1 MSQDPKQE
9 VDEELRFHLEQRTR
23 DYIARGMSPEAA
35 REAAAQRFG
44 DTARVT
50 EACTSVLQ
58 AERAAEKRRASVR
71 VSWLDVKLG
80 LRMLAKYPGLSFVAV
95 CGMAI
100 GVAFGAG
107 YFALVGSF
115 LDSRVPIE
123 GGDRVV
129 MIRNRYVAGPGAA
142 GTDTIADA
150 GPQAFDFRHWH
161 DRVKSVTELSAF
173 RDEKRNLITEDGH
186 VQLVRVAAITASGLR
201 LTRVQ
206 PFLGRGL
213 LDQDERPGAPP
224 VVVIGYQQWQR
235 QFSADTN
242 ILGRTVRLGDT
253 PHAIVGVMPEG
264 FAFPILHGCWVPL
277 RLAELDATPGAGP
290 PSTSSAGSLMDT
302 HCRRHARNSP
312 ASGRGWQQPCRTATQ
327 PSARTSFHTRR
338 RSSASRPPGCSSG
351 SGRCS
356 SAPPCCCSSSR

>member
-1 MSQDPKQE
+1 
-9 VDEELRFHLEQRTR
+9 
-23 DYIARGMSPEAA
+23 MSPEAA

-129 MIRNRYVAGPGAA
+129 MIRNRYVAGPGA
-142 GTDTIADA
+142 GRD
-150 GPQAFDFRHWH
+150 GH
-161 DRVKSVTELSAF
+161 DR
-173 RDEKRNLITEDGH
+173 
-186 VQLVRVAAITASGLR
+186 
-201 LTRVQ
+201 
-206 PFLGRGL
+206 
-213 LDQDERPGAPP
+213 
-224 VVVIGYQQWQR
+224 
-235 QFSADTN
+235 
-242 ILGRTVRLGDT
+242 
-253 PHAIVGVMPEG
+253 
-264 FAFPILHGCWVPL
+264 
-277 RLAELDATPGAGP
+277 
-290 PSTSSAGSLMDT
+290 
-302 HCRRHARNSP
+302 
-312 ASGRGWQQPCRTATQ
+312 
-327 PSARTSFHTRR
+327 
-338 RSSASRPPGCSSG
+338 
-351 SGRCS
+351 
-356 SAPPCCCSSSR
+356 